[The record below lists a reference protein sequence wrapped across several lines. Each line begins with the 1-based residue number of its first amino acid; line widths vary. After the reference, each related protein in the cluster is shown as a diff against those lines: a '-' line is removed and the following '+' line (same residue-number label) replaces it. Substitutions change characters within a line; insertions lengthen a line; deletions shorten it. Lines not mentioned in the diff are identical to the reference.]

1 MTDVLNEILTHKEK
15 SLDEVAELLQITPQ
29 DVLSILVRRERE
41 PTAPVLPPKVE
52 VELEKARTAPVDER
66 TDDQL
71 ALYFLNRL
79 LKESL
84 SVAALNNKYKVDDEE
99 RVERI
104 LENLVREGKLT
115 KRESR
120 NKKGRFV
127 YEAAAVPDEEKKSK

>member
-1 MTDVLNEILTHKEK
+1 MTDELNEILTHKEK
-15 SLDEVAELLQITPQ
+15 TLDEVAELLQITPQ
-29 DVLSILVRRERE
+29 DVLSILIRRERA
-41 PTAPVLPPKVE
+41 PTALVLSPRIE
-52 VELEKARTAPVDER
+52 VELEKASTAPGDER

-84 SVAALNNKYKVDDEE
+84 SIAALNNKYKVDDEE

-127 YEAAAVPDEEKKSK
+127 YEAIAEPEEEKKSK